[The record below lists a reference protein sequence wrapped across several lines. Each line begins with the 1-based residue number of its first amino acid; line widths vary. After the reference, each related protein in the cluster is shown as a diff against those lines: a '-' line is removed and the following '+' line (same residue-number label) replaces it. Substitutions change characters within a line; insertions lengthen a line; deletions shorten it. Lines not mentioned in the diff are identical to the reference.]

1 MSDRTLTARQIMER
15 MPGAFQSAQAEG
27 VNAVVQWLLGGDD
40 GGEWYLTIADGACQV
55 AEGRA
60 TEPKVTITMD
70 ADDYVDLTTGRLDAI
85 KAFMTGKIRL
95 SGDFALATRL
105 TSFFRSP

>member
-15 MPGAFQSAQAEG
+15 LPGAFQPAQAEG
-27 VNAVVQWLLGGDD
+27 INAVVQWLLGGEG
-40 GGEWYLTIADGACQV
+40 GGEWYLTIADGACRV

-60 TEPKVTITMD
+60 ADPKVTITMD
-70 ADDYVDLTTGRLDAI
+70 AGDYVDLTTGKLDAI

-105 TSFFRSP
+105 ISFFRTP